1 VTNREL
7 STLALQSGTLQ
18 ANRRSRPDHVQC
30 RLGRL
35 FHLNEVE
42 EGDWGLPRRREKLK
56 HRRNCMTVLLGLVLV
71 LNGAILIRAYA
82 KQTPPAAD
90 PSHQPIVKLMDLHPG
105 DRKEGASAEPIAD
118 GSNDEAIRSL
128 LDKKCEVAVTSRKM
142 RREEIK
148 DAEERGLQIKE
159 TIAGWV
165 GIAVAVHPTN
175 PINELTAEQ
184 VCKVIAGE
192 YTMWNEVGGTGH
204 PISIAKAGNYQTAT
218 VDDFAQIF
226 LKARFT
232 QIASQIKHL
241 SEEPTAVAL
250 IRFEE
255 TGIET
260 QTKILAI
267 KKR

>member
-1 VTNREL
+1 
-7 STLALQSGTLQ
+7 
-18 ANRRSRPDHVQC
+18 
-30 RLGRL
+30 
-35 FHLNEVE
+35 
-42 EGDWGLPRRREKLK
+42 
-56 HRRNCMTVLLGLVLV
+56 MLV
-71 LNGAILIRAYA
+71 LNGATLIGAYA
-82 KQTPPAAD
+82 KQTQPAAY
-90 PSHQPIVKLMDLHPG
+90 PSHQPIVRLMDLHPG
-105 DRKEGASAEPIAD
+105 DRKEGGSAEPIAD

-148 DAEERGLQIKE
+148 DAEERGLEIKE

-165 GIAVAVHPTN
+165 GIAVAVHRTN
-175 PINELTAEQ
+175 PINELTADQ
-184 VCKVIAGE
+184 VRKVIAGE
-192 YTMWNEVGGTGH
+192 YTMWNEIGGTGH

-218 VDDFAQIF
+218 EDDFAQIF

-267 KKR
+267 KKDEQSQAILPSRETVDCGTYPFRHPLYAYIDWKNATDATKAFFNFLAGQSSRTPCK